1 MVRASTLICWVTI
14 GWVLV
19 LAPSMAL
26 AESPPPDL
34 TTPPVL
40 PPGVSVTVVPPRPE
54 VRRQFPD
61 LPQVKVAGSVRLLC
75 QVTVDGHLESCTVLS
90 ETPAGYGLGQAAL
103 ATSSKF
109 RMRPRFGDGRPTAGA
124 KIVIP
129 VTFQPPGT
137 PPPGLTLR
145 PAG

>member
-1 MVRASTLICWVTI
+1 
-14 GWVLV
+14 
-19 LAPSMAL
+19 
-26 AESPPPDL
+26 
-34 TTPPVL
+34 
-40 PPGVSVTVVPPRPE
+40 VTVVPPRPE
-54 VRRQFPD
+54 VRGQFPD

-75 QVTVDGHLESCTVLS
+75 QVTADGRLENCTVLS

-109 RMRPRFGDGRPTAGA
+109 RMRQQFSDGRPTVGA

>member
-1 MVRASTLICWVTI
+1 MKAS
-14 GWVLV
+14 WVLAIV
-19 LAPSMAL
+19 LAPAL
-26 AESPPPDL
+26 AWAEPSSSQPPPSLQDL
-34 TTPPVL
+34 TAPPVL
-40 PPGVSVTVVPPRPE
+40 PPGVSVTVVPPKPE
-54 VRRQFPD
+54 VRRQFTD

-75 QVTVDGHLESCTVLS
+75 QVTADGHLENCTVLS
-90 ETPAGYGLGQAAL
+90 ETPAGHGLGQAAL

-109 RMRPRFGDGRPTAGA
+109 RMRPQFSDGRPTAGA